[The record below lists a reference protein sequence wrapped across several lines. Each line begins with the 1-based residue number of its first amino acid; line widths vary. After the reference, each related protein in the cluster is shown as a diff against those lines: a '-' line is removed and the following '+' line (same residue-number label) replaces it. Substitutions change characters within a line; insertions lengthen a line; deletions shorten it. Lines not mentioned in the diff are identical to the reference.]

1 MFPLVDDLSLFEL
14 DFSKIV
20 RKLSLLF
27 LLLPLQRSLH
37 LLVIVLC
44 LFLNLLEFLESEVVL

>member
-1 MFPLVDDLSLFEL
+1 MLPLVDDLSLFEL